1 MDRRSRWR
9 ISDAGSSGIVGV
21 GDRDEAGETV
31 GAGDRW
37 RCGRGLFLRF
47 GLVCGVCG
55 GVSLLGFVH
64 TVSEAVVGLEGLV
77 EVDITVEVEEIVEE
91 EVNRVGKGIMGG
103 GCGSGRMSAV
113 GH

>member
-1 MDRRSRWR
+1 M
-9 ISDAGSSGIVGV
+9 SDAGSSGIVGIVGV

-31 GAGDRW
+31 GDRW

-77 EVDITVEVEEIVEE
+77 EVDITVEVEKIVEE
-91 EVNRVGKGIMGG
+91 EVNRVGKGIVGG